1 MLSKKCVRF
10 LVSNVWAVV
19 RLKELITRLSLAH
32 IVIMLFCVRMIPQ
45 GSVSKVP
52 SSSSSGK
59 LMMTASDLG
68 AISILERSLA
78 SRQLFNRS

>member
-59 LMMTASDLG
+59 LMMTASDFG